1 MGRELTGREPPALR
15 TCDSRL
21 LCPIETQSTAQTQ
34 PSSTALAHQGVP
46 CYAARSL
53 SGASSPGAVVLICIT
68 CLRPCHTISKKP
80 PVPPGWSSAAGLAA
94 PAEEGGELSQG
105 FRLQRD
111 GNQGTCMKL
120 MEAESLPW
128 LELHRCNQYVPAA
141 GAPGGPQQDPIPQ
154 SAERAPASPRA
165 VAEPSPTGCQGGKP
179 ACSEGQLREQ
189 PGIHSLPLCRSL
201 EYCLDIVQK
210 GEPPSFKIKVRYPRE
225 NFFFWLLELP
235 LFPHL
240 DNHKHIFVNVR

>member
-154 SAERAPASPRA
+154 SAEG
-165 VAEPSPTGCQGGKP
+165 T
-179 ACSEGQLREQ
+179 
-189 PGIHSLPLCRSL
+189 SLPPRSGRAKPHGL
-201 EYCLDIVQK
+201 PRRQASVFR
-210 GEPPSFKIKVRYPRE
+210 GAAARAARYSQ
-225 NFFFWLLELP
+225 LAAVSVTGVLP
-235 LFPHL
+235 GHRSERRTTFL
-240 DNHKHIFVNVR
+240 